1 MDETLHGP
9 CPMNILI
16 KQSPA
21 QSLLQLMIHGC
32 DLQAGTMLAQ
42 ERQHEQSGP
51 VRLSRHLRQGS
62 TAFLDLYQKR

>member
-1 MDETLHGP
+1 MDETLWSL
-9 CPMNILI
+9 PMNILI

-21 QSLLQLMIHGC
+21 HSLLQLMIHGC

-51 VRLSRHLRQGS
+51 IRLSRHLRQGS